1 MRIPAA
7 ACRRPTAP
15 VEKDDRDA
23 FIPRELGQPTLCLV
37 NGPIRLQVA
46 TVFGAIRKTEHH
58 RLAIA
63 PAAQMRPVR
72 RMRVHIAYLVFRTG
86 QSAMVSKSGTIS
98 KAVSSSN
105 PAMRQSSNSGYIDDA
120 AAVADD
126 VAVAGP
132 NAVVLLDFGHRT
144 QRRDDVVMPFFFN
157 PVYGAFPLIT
167 EQFIHL
173 LRGRQRSEGFDIDT
187 CHSERF
193 IQCLLITRLS

>member
-1 MRIPAA
+1 MDGGLDFGVFDVLAVRRIEPVRIPAA
-7 ACRRPTAP
+7 TCRRPTAP

-86 QSAMVSKSGTIS
+86 QVSNGLEERHDIQGRFLIQSGH
-98 KAVSSSN
+98 
-105 PAMRQSSNSGYIDDA
+105 
-120 AAVADD
+120 
-126 VAVAGP
+126 AG
-132 NAVVLLDFGHRT
+132 
-144 QRRDDVVMPFFFN
+144 
-157 PVYGAFPLIT
+157 
-167 EQFIHL
+167 
-173 LRGRQRSEGFDIDT
+173 
-187 CHSERF
+187 
-193 IQCLLITRLS
+193 